1 MEKINFEKKEIIQST
16 NKTINHISNK
26 KTVTFAKKRGV
37 ADNICNWKYS
47 TPKTI
52 PIVVYNGSNCDY
64 HFITCILL
72 DFLN

>member
-37 ADNICNWKYS
+37 ADNICN
-47 TPKTI
+47 
-52 PIVVYNGSNCDY
+52 
-64 HFITCILL
+64 
-72 DFLN
+72 